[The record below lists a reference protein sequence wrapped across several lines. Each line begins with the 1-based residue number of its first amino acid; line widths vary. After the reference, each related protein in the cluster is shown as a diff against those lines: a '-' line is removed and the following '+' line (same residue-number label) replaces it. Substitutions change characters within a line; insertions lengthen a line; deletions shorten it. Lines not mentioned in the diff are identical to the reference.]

1 MKQQSEIIKVLQR
14 VKKHQQEEAAAKREE
29 LAKQSRRQSI
39 IDCFNDEGHDALK
52 NFSKT
57 RLIDFIEK
65 EANAIYYGNCVQT

>member
-14 VKKHQQEEAAAKREE
+14 VKRHKQEEAAAKREE

>member
-14 VKKHQQEEAAAKREE
+14 VKKHKQEKAAAKREE

-39 IDCFNDEGHDALK
+39 IDRFIDEGHNALK

-57 RLIDFIEK
+57 RLIDFIEN
-65 EANAIYYGNCVQT
+65 EANAISYGNCIQT